1 MENKTY
7 IIYEDPGH
15 AWVAVP
21 MDHLI
26 ALGVADKIT
35 DYSYLLAG
43 TAYLE
48 EDCDLGVF
56 VLAYKEKFGK
66 LPHFKQKYQENCHI
80 RHYPNY
86 DYDKEVA

>member
-1 MENKTY
+1 VENKTY
-7 IIYEDPGH
+7 IFYEDPGH
-15 AWVAVP
+15 GWLAVP

-35 DYSYLLAG
+35 GYSYLLG
-43 TAYLE
+43 NTAYLE

-66 LPHFKQKYQENCHI
+66 LPIFKQKYQENCHI

-86 DYDKEVA
+86 DYEKEVA